1 MTPNRLVG
9 ANEPAEMP
17 PLIAIAIRTGS
28 TRACR
33 TVDMP
38 IGAVA
43 SPACGDPIADIT
55 VATPKK
61 ATGTI
66 ADRPPLRGSIVPSD
80 QVDGAVQRRD
90 AEEEGDAG
98 DEDQDVDRES
108 GDDLALRHAGDRRP
122 HQAGR
127 DEHQQADVH
136 PAQRRDGEDRHK
148 GRQRRGGG

>member
-38 IGAVA
+38 TGPVA

-55 VATPKK
+55 VAMPKK

-66 ADRPPLRGSIVPSD
+66 ADRPRLRGSIAPSTRSIVPFNVAMPKKKVTPATRIRMLTGNPAMTSRSD
-80 QVDGAVQRRD
+80 C
-90 AEEEGDAG
+90 
-98 DEDQDVDRES
+98 
-108 GDDLALRHAGDRRP
+108 
-122 HQAGR
+122 
-127 DEHQQADVH
+127 
-136 PAQRRDGEDRHK
+136 
-148 GRQRRGGG
+148 